1 MRDNMS
7 IQNRINQK
15 EGTFWDFENTAKDML
30 HRIATYPATMVP
42 DMQREIISI
51 IIEENPSIQN
61 ILDPFHGSGVTLVEG
76 KKLGLLPIGIDINP
90 LAHIITKVK
99 LQGVDKNK
107 ISSQNAIIKK
117 NLEDINFAYNI
128 YNFYKIDKWFK
139 SEIIESLS
147 KIHCAIKEIEDNNTR
162 EYYWVCLINIVR
174 KYSNTRSST
183 FKLHIKSQ
191 EMINTIQNNVIQD
204 FLKSINTHYKY
215 LPDFI
220 KTEEDFTLI
229 SGDVKEKLKEVPKE
243 SVDLIC
249 TSPPYG
255 DNSTT
260 VTYGQYSMLPLYWIA
275 SEDLKEFDEEL
286 LKNYSSL
293 DSASLGGIKSS
304 KVFEYD
310 SAILKEYLSK
320 ISEKKHRKVI
330 GFINDYIETL
340 QLMLNSLKKG
350 KYIVLTLGNR
360 RVDNKI
366 MPLTDITEEF
376 LLDKGIPLIS
386 KFDRNIPS
394 KRIPRKI
401 SRVNDIAVESMSKEY
416 IMIFQK

>member
-1 MRDNMS
+1 MS
-7 IQNRINQK
+7 IQNRINKK

-42 DMQREIISI
+42 DMQREIINI
-51 IIEENPSIQN
+51 IIEEDSSIQN

-76 KKLGLLPIGIDINP
+76 KKLGLYPIGIDINP

-99 LQGVDKNK
+99 LQGVNKNE
-107 ISSQNAIIKK
+107 ISQK
-117 NLEDINFAYNI
+117 NNLIEEKLKDINFAYNT
-128 YNFYKIDKWFK
+128 YEFYKIDKWFK
-139 SEIIESLS
+139 PEIIESLS
-147 KIHCAIKEIEDNNTR
+147 KIHYAIEEIEDKRTR

-191 EMINTIQNNVIQD
+191 EMINTIQDNVIQD
-204 FLKSINTHYKY
+204 FLKSINSHYKY
-215 LPDFI
+215 LPDI
-220 KTEEDFTLI
+220 GKGEENYTLI
-229 SGDVKEKLKEVPKE
+229 TGDVKEKLREIPKE

-304 KVFEYD
+304 KIFEYE
-310 SAILKEYLSK
+310 SVIVKKYLST
-320 ISEKKHRKVI
+320 ISEDKHRKVI
-330 GFINDYIETL
+330 GFLNDYIDTL
-340 QLMLNSLKKG
+340 QLMLNGLKKG
-350 KYIVLTLGNR
+350 KHIVLTLGNR

-366 MPLTDITEEF
+366 LPLTDITEEF
-376 LLDKGIPLIS
+376 LTNKGVSLVS

-401 SRVNDIAVESMSKEY
+401 SRVNDTAVESMSKEY